1 VGVEH
6 EHRRAYRRRTPE
18 NSALHHLVASSLG
31 PLRERLAYESPYGRG
46 LPRYIERELEEYLRC
61 GLLEHGFARVVC
73 RACRAEHLVAF
84 SCKRRGLCSSCNA
97 RRMFDTAAHLVDRV
111 LPRIPIR
118 QWVLTFS
125 RQVRWHLAAD
135 PKLASEVSRRALR
148 TVFSWQRRHA
158 RALGERPGRG
168 NSCGAITFVQRFNS
182 ALELSY
188 HLHILIPD
196 GLFVS
201 NGDGLDHPPRFVELA
216 PPTDADVER
225 LLGKIVRRT
234 ERHLRRRGRLDEEA
248 ETPELGPELF
258 ASQALPRPGRPFA
271 EPKPPP
277 PLCARQA
284 GYSLHASTWIRASD
298 RDGLERLCRYGLRP
312 PLSVGRLEALPDGS
326 YAYRMKRRYS
336 DGREVLHFAGEALLL
351 RLIALIPPPR
361 THLVRYAGIFAPRA
375 RGRDAV
381 TGARRS
387 DGPVSASSAKSLD
400 HLPRVD
406 LATLCRTP
414 GPSHPTRARRLDW
427 ATLLRRSFAL
437 DVLVCPRCQGP
448 MRLISVVESP
458 AVIGKILAHL
468 GLSVAPARAG
478 PRLALQQGHIDALSD
493 AFDGL
498 DPPSPLD

>member
-1 VGVEH
+1 MVS
-6 EHRRAYRRRTPE
+6 RA
-18 NSALHHLVASSLG
+18 A
-31 PLRERLAYESPYGRG
+31 RERL
-46 LPRYIERELEEYLRC
+46 
-61 GLLEHGFARVVC
+61 
-73 RACRAEHLVAF
+73 
-84 SCKRRGLCSSCNA
+84 
-97 RRMFDTAAHLVDRV
+97 DTIA
-111 LPRIPIR
+111 
-118 QWVLTFS
+118 
-125 RQVRWHLAAD
+125 
-135 PKLASEVSRRALR
+135 
-148 TVFSWQRRHA
+148 WQRRHA
-158 RALGERPGRG
+158 RALGERPGRA
-168 NSCGAITFVQRFNS
+168 NSCGGITFVQRFNS

-225 LLGKIVRRT
+225 LLGQIVRRT

-248 ETPELGPELF
+248 EPPELGPELF

-326 YAYRMKRRYS
+326 YAYHMKRRYS

-387 DGPVSASSAKSLD
+387 DGPVAASSAKSLD
-400 HLPRVD
+400 DLPRVD

-414 GPSHPTRARRLDW
+414 GPSDPTRARRLDW
-427 ATLLRRSFAL
+427 ATLLRRAFAL

-468 GLSVAPARAG
+468 GLSAAPARAG
-478 PRLALQQGHIDALSD
+478 PRLALQPRHIDALSD

-498 DPPSPLD
+498 DQPSPLD